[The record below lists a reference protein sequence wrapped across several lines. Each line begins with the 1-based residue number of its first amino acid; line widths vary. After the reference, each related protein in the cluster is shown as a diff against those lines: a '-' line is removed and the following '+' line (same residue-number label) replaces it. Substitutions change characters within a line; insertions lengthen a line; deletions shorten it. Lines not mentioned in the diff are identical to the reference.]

1 MPPSIT
7 AKSHGDSMSNT
18 TLIGVPKGRIT
29 TTAELAAAGFLARYS
44 GSTRETYRVTLKIL
58 WDWCAGVGVDVL
70 DGMRRP
76 VLELFARYLEEER
89 GNAPVT
95 VAHNLSIVRGFYSF
109 AEIDGYI
116 DRSPAAHIRM
126 PRVYRD
132 ESKTLG
138 LDRMEL
144 GALIQTARASHVM
157 DNALITLMGM
167 LGLRV
172 SEACGV
178 KIEDYQQIERG
189 HRVLR
194 LIGKGGKPATI
205 PLPVPVIRALDA
217 AAGDRTSGP
226 LLLRRKSGEPMN
238 RKAAALAVTR
248 LCKAAGITKKISPH
262 SLRHSYVTAC
272 LDAGVPLRDVQVAA
286 RHSDPRITARY
297 DRARHNHDRH
307 ANHTVAAFL
316 AGAA

>member
-1 MPPSIT
+1 M
-7 AKSHGDSMSNT
+7 HNT
-18 TLIGVPKGRIT
+18 TLIGVPKTRIT
-29 TTAELAAAGFLARYS
+29 TPAELAAAGYLARYR
-44 GSTRETYRVTLKIL
+44 GGTRETYKVSLKL
-58 WDWCAGVGVDVL
+58 LFNWCAGLGVDPL

-76 VLELFARYLEEER
+76 VLELFARYLEDER
-89 GNAPVT
+89 KNSPAT
-95 VAHNLSIVRGFYSF
+95 VAHHLSIIRGFYSF

-126 PRVYRD
+126 PRVFQD
-132 ESKTLG
+132 ESRTMG

-144 GALIQTARASHVM
+144 GAVIQCARASSPS
-157 DNALITLMGM
+157 DAALISLMGM

-172 SEACGV
+172 SEACAV
-178 KIEDYQQIERG
+178 KIEDYQDIERG

-194 LIGKGGKPATI
+194 LVGKGGKPATI
-205 PLPVPVIRALDA
+205 PLPVPVLRALDA
-217 AAGDRTSGP
+217 AAGERTSGP
-226 LLLRRKSGEPMN
+226 LLLRNKSGEPVN
-238 RKAAALAVTR
+238 RKSAALTVAR
-248 LCKAAGITKKISPH
+248 LCKKAGIKKNVTPH
-262 SLRHSYVTAC
+262 GLRHSFVTAA

-307 ANHTVAAFL
+307 ASHVVAAFL

>member
-1 MPPSIT
+1 
-7 AKSHGDSMSNT
+7 
-18 TLIGVPKGRIT
+18 
-29 TTAELAAAGFLARYS
+29 
-44 GSTRETYRVTLKIL
+44 
-58 WDWCAGVGVDVL
+58 
-70 DGMRRP
+70 MRRP
-76 VLELFARYLEEER
+76 VLELFARYLEEDR
-89 GNAPVT
+89 HNSPST
-95 VAHNLSIVRGFYSF
+95 VAHHLSIIKGFYSF
-109 AEIDGYI
+109 AELDGYI
-116 DRSPAAHIRM
+116 EKSPATHLRM

-132 ESKTLG
+132 ESRTLG

-144 GALIQTARASHVM
+144 GSLIQTARASSPM
-157 DNALITLMGM
+157 DAALITLMGM

-172 SEACGV
+172 SEACNV

-194 LIGKGGKPATI
+194 MVGKGGKPATI

-226 LLLRRKSGEPMN
+226 LLLRRKSGLPVN
-238 RKAAALAVTR
+238 RKSAALSVTR
-248 LCKAAGITKKISPH
+248 LCKQAGINKKISPH

>member
-1 MPPSIT
+1 MEDDMHN
-7 AKSHGDSMSNT
+7 A
-18 TLIGVPKGRIT
+18 TLIGLPTARIT
-29 TTAELAAAGFLARYS
+29 TTAELAAAGYLARYS
-44 GSTRETYRVTLKIL
+44 GGTRETYRVTLKL
-58 WDWCAGVGVDVL
+58 LFGWCGTLGVEVL

-89 GNAPVT
+89 HNAPVT
-95 VAHNLSIVRGFYSF
+95 VAHHLSIVRGYFSF

-116 DRSPAAHIRM
+116 EKSPATHLRM

-144 GALIQTARASHVM
+144 GSLIQTARASSPM
-157 DNALITLMGM
+157 GSALITLMGM

-172 SEACGV
+172 SEACNV
-178 KIEDYQQIERG
+178 RIEDYQQIERG

-194 LIGKGGKPATI
+194 MVGKGGKPATM

-226 LLLRRKSGEPMN
+226 LLLRRKSGLPMN
-238 RKAAALAVTR
+238 RKSAALAVTR
-248 LCKAAGITKKISPH
+248 LCKAAGINKKISPH

>member
-1 MPPSIT
+1 ME
-7 AKSHGDSMSNT
+7 NT
-18 TLIGVPKGRIT
+18 TPIGVPTNRIT
-29 TTAELAAAGFLARYS
+29 TPAELAAAGYLARYS
-44 GSTRETYRVTLKIL
+44 GSTRETYRVSLKL
-58 WDWCAGVGVDVL
+58 LFDWCGGLGVDVL
-70 DGMRRP
+70 EGMRRP

-89 GNAPVT
+89 RNSPAT
-95 VAHNLSIVRGFYSF
+95 VAHHLSIVRGFYSF

-116 DRSPAAHIRM
+116 TRSPAAHLRM
-126 PRVYRD
+126 PRVFQD
-132 ESKTLG
+132 ESRTLG

-144 GALIQTARASHVM
+144 GNLIQTARASCPS
-157 DNALITLMGM
+157 DAALITLMGM

-172 SEACGV
+172 SEACNV
-178 KIEDYQQIERG
+178 KIEDYQDMERG

-194 LIGKGGKPATI
+194 LVGKGGKPATI
-205 PLPVPVIRALDA
+205 PLPVPVLRAMDA

-226 LLLRRKSGEPMN
+226 LLLRRKSGQPVN
-238 RKAAALAVTR
+238 RKSAALTVTR
-248 LCKAAGITKKISPH
+248 LCRKAGIRKNITPH
-262 SLRHSYVTAC
+262 GLRHSFVTAC

-307 ANHTVAAFL
+307 ASHVVAAFL

>member
-1 MPPSIT
+1 MLE
-7 AKSHGDSMSNT
+7 D
-18 TLIGVPKGRIT
+18 
-29 TTAELAAAGFLARYS
+29 
-44 GSTRETYRVTLKIL
+44 
-58 WDWCAGVGVDVL
+58 
-70 DGMRRP
+70 MRRP

-89 GNAPVT
+89 GNSPVT
-95 VAHNLSIVRGFYSF
+95 IAHHLSIVRGFYSF

-116 DRSPAAHIRM
+116 QKSPATHLRM

-132 ESKTLG
+132 ESRTLG

-144 GALIQTARASHVM
+144 GNLIQTARASHVM
-157 DNALITLMGM
+157 DAALVTLMGM

-172 SEACGV
+172 SEACSV
-178 KIEDYQQIERG
+178 KIEDYQQVERG

-194 LIGKGGKPATI
+194 MIGKGGKPATI
-205 PLPVPVIRALDA
+205 PLPVPVLRALDA
-217 AAGDRTSGP
+217 AAGDRMAGP
-226 LLLRRKSGEPMN
+226 LLLRRRSGEPMN
-238 RKAAALAVTR
+238 RKAAALAVAR
-248 LCKAAGITKKISPH
+248 LCKKAGIAKKISPH

>member
-1 MPPSIT
+1 ME
-7 AKSHGDSMSNT
+7 DDMQNT
-18 TLIGVPKGRIT
+18 TLIGVPSARIT
-29 TTAELAAAGFLARYS
+29 STAELAAAGYLARYS
-44 GSTRETYRVTLKIL
+44 GSTRETYRVSLKVL
-58 WDWCAGVGVDVL
+58 WDWCGELGIDVL
-70 DGMRRP
+70 EGMRRP
-76 VLELFARYLEEER
+76 VLELFARHLEEDR
-89 GNAPVT
+89 GNSPVT
-95 VAHNLSIVRGFYSF
+95 VAMRLSIAKGFYAF

-126 PRVYRD
+126 PRVYKD

-172 SEACGV
+172 SEACNV
-178 KIEDYQQIERG
+178 KIEDYQTIERG

-194 LIGKGGKPATI
+194 IIGKGGKPATI

-238 RKAAALAVTR
+238 RKAAALAVER
-248 LCKAAGITKKISPH
+248 LCKAAGIAKKISPH

>member
-1 MPPSIT
+1 V
-7 AKSHGDSMSNT
+7 HNT
-18 TLIGVPKGRIT
+18 TLIGVPTNRIT
-29 TTAELAAAGFLARYS
+29 TPAELAAAGYLARYR
-44 GSTRETYRVTLKIL
+44 GGTRETYKTALKIL
-58 WDWCAGVGVDVL
+58 FNWCAGLGVDPL
-70 DGMRRP
+70 EGMRRP
-76 VLELFARYLEEER
+76 VLELFARYLEDER
-89 GNAPVT
+89 RNSPAT
-95 VAHNLSIVRGFYSF
+95 VAHHLSIIRGFYSF

-126 PRVYRD
+126 PRDFQD
-132 ESKTLG
+132 ESRTMG

-144 GALIQTARASHVM
+144 GAVIQCARASSPS
-157 DNALITLMGM
+157 DAALITLMGM

-172 SEACGV
+172 SEACAV
-178 KIEDYQQIERG
+178 RIEDYQDIERG

-194 LIGKGGKPATI
+194 LVGKGGKPATI
-205 PLPVPVIRALDA
+205 PLPVPVLRALDA

-226 LLLRRKSGEPMN
+226 LLLRNKSGEPVN
-238 RKAAALAVTR
+238 RKSAALTVAR
-248 LCKAAGITKKISPH
+248 LCRQAGIRKNVTPH
-262 SLRHSYVTAC
+262 GLRHSFVTAA

-307 ANHTVAAFL
+307 ASHVVAAFL

>member
-1 MPPSIT
+1 ME
-7 AKSHGDSMSNT
+7 NT
-18 TLIGVPKGRIT
+18 TLIGLPKARIT
-29 TTAELAAAGFLARYS
+29 TPAELAAAGYLARYS
-44 GSTRETYRVTLKIL
+44 GGTRETYRVTLKIL
-58 WDWCAGVGVDVL
+58 WDWCSGLGVDVL
-70 DGMRRP
+70 TVRRP
-76 VLELFARYLEEER
+76 VLELFARYLEEEC
-89 GNAPVT
+89 GNSPST
-95 VAHNLSIVRGFYSF
+95 VAHHLSIIKGFYAF
-109 AEIDGYI
+109 AEVDQYI
-116 DRSPAAHIRM
+116 EKSPATHLRM

-132 ESKTLG
+132 ESRTLG

-144 GALIQTARASHVM
+144 GTLIQTARASHVM
-157 DNALITLMGM
+157 DAALITLMGM

-172 SEACGV
+172 SESCAV

-194 LIGKGGKPATI
+194 MVGKGGKPATI

-217 AAGDRTSGP
+217 AAGERTSGP
-226 LLLRRKSGEPMN
+226 LLLRRKSGLPMN
-238 RKAAALAVTR
+238 RKAAALAVER

>member
-1 MPPSIT
+1 M
-7 AKSHGDSMSNT
+7 HNT
-18 TLIGVPKGRIT
+18 TLISTPRTRIT
-29 TTAELAAAGFLARYS
+29 TPAELAAAGYLARYG
-44 GSTRETYRVTLKIL
+44 GSTRETYRVSLKIL
-58 WDWCAGVGVDVL
+58 WDWCAGMGIDPL

-76 VLELFARYLEEER
+76 VLELFARYLEDER
-89 GNAPVT
+89 HNSPAT
-95 VAHNLSIVRGFYSF
+95 VAHHLSIVRGFYSF

-116 DRSPAAHIRM
+116 DRSPAAHLRM
-126 PRVYRD
+126 PRVFID
-132 ESKTLG
+132 ESRTLG

-172 SEACGV
+172 SEACNV
-178 KIEDYQQIERG
+178 CIEDYQDVERG

-194 LIGKGGKPATI
+194 LVGKGGKPATI
-205 PLPVPVIRALDA
+205 PLPVPVLRALDA
-217 AAGDRTSGP
+217 AAGERASGP
-226 LLLRRKSGEPMN
+226 LILRRKTGQPIN
-238 RKAAALAVTR
+238 RKSAALTVDR
-248 LCKAAGITKKISPH
+248 LRRKAGIKKRITPH
-262 SLRHSYVTAC
+262 GLRHSYVTAA
-272 LDAGVPLRDVQVAA
+272 LDAGVPLRDVQIAA

>member
-1 MPPSIT
+1 M
-7 AKSHGDSMSNT
+7 HNT
-18 TLIGVPKGRIT
+18 TLIGQPSARIT
-29 TTAELAAAGFLARYS
+29 TTAELAAAGYLARYS
-44 GSTRETYRVTLKIL
+44 GSSRDTYRTSLKIL
-58 WDWCAGVGVDVL
+58 WDWCGGLGIEVL

-89 GNAPVT
+89 HNAPVT
-95 VAHNLSIVRGFYSF
+95 VAHHLSIIRGFYAF

-116 DRSPAAHIRM
+116 EKSPATHLRM

-144 GALIQTARASHVM
+144 GSLIQTARASHVM
-157 DNALITLMGM
+157 DAALVTLMGM

-172 SEACGV
+172 TEACSV
-178 KIEDYQQIERG
+178 KIEDYQHVERG

-194 LIGKGGKPATI
+194 MIGKGGKPATI
-205 PLPVPVIRALDA
+205 PLPVPVLRALDA

-238 RKAAALAVTR
+238 RKAAALAVSR
-248 LCKAAGITKKISPH
+248 LCKASGINKKISPH